1 MDQSP
6 RPPSE
11 RAAKAA
17 AAKAAS
23 EAARLEAEKEDERI
37 REERAAQ
44 RAKHA
49 RIESPAPRSRSR
61 KPPAAAPRDILE
73 SFMQFTPTT
82 LAVYL
87 WGDEFR
93 KWQEDNKTETSDSKK
108 ARAAATAAGQPEPE
122 PEYAYPSGRSVLE
135 LIPQANLQCVAT
147 IGEMQEKQPCYIC
160 GFPIGPRMPK
170 NGLTAEC
177 EHILSVAQAVLL
189 YGLYQQGDQPEFF
202 KREYRWSHELCN
214 QEKSDMN
221 IIKYSTE
228 KGFETD
234 KEVLGE
240 LLDII
245 YNSKRRGGADLKVM
259 IGDVNAWKAERLIKV
274 GEVTGPLITFLNER
288 VNEGGDK
295 MSALLAAATVLDRV
309 KEHFKNTGAVAALAR
324 AAAGRAKV
332 EEDYDDSALDVPF
345 QAPALG
351 AVAEAAQAGL
361 PAPAVGTKRGRGRH
375 KTQRMRRCRL
385 PKLL

>member
-1 MDQSP
+1 
-6 RPPSE
+6 
-11 RAAKAA
+11 
-17 AAKAAS
+17 
-23 EAARLEAEKEDERI
+23 
-37 REERAAQ
+37 
-44 RAKHA
+44 
-49 RIESPAPRSRSR
+49 
-61 KPPAAAPRDILE
+61 
-73 SFMQFTPTT
+73 MQFTPTT

-135 LIPQANLQCVAT
+135 LIPQASLQCAAT
-147 IGEMQEKQPCYIC
+147 IGAMKEKEPCYIC
-160 GFPIGPRMPK
+160 GFPIGPRVPK

-189 YGLYQQGDQPEFF
+189 YGLYQEGDQSEFF

-214 QEKSDMN
+214 QEKSDTN
-221 IIKYSTE
+221 IIKYSAE

-234 KEVLGE
+234 QEVLGE
-240 LLDII
+240 LLDTI
-245 YNSKRRGGADLKVM
+245 YNSKRRGGVELKAM
-259 IGDVNAWKAERLIKV
+259 IGGLDAWKADRLIKV
-274 GEVTGPLITFLNER
+274 GEVTAPLITFLNER
-288 VNEGGDK
+288 INEGGDK

-309 KEHFKNTGAVAALAR
+309 KEHFRNTDAVAALAR
-324 AAAGRAKV
+324 DAAARAKV

-351 AVAEAAQAGL
+351 AVAQAAQAGL
-361 PAPAVGTKRGRGRH
+361 PDPAVGTKRGRGRH
-375 KTQRMRRCRL
+375 KTHRMRRCRL